1 LKKSNFYNIFVI
13 LTFIFLFLI
22 SFKSGVYAAGNFDGA
37 TIGNNVEISKVW
49 KITFNKELDESSV
62 DSSTIVVKDSSGNVV
77 QTNLTVEDNGC
88 IVDIV
93 PVGNYQYGQAYD
105 VTIKSGIKT
114 MAGDVLKKDVNVKF
128 YTKKQDSSNG
138 NNSNGKYT
146 VTIDASHG
154 GDDSGGIS
162 DSGVKEKDINLS
174 VALKTGEILKKNGV
188 NVVYTRTGDEQKDVQ
203 SRVDIANKADSNE
216 LISIHT
222 NAYSGNKDVKGIE
235 TYYSTSVSQ
244 SKDIAQSIQKQLV
257 DSTGSADRGIKEG
270 QASQELLNKSKI
282 PSVMVYL
289 GFITN
294 QSESDLMAASDFQ
307 DKSAAAIANGILQSL
322 NMIGQN
328 PADNQ
333 DKPQAPNKPSDSNR
347 PVIVL
352 DPGHGIGDDV
362 GSSGNGYQEDDV
374 TLSVAL
380 KTGEILEKNGVNVI
394 YTRTKDER
402 KTSSLT
408 VTQSLQRRCDTANN
422 SGAKYMVSIHTNAF
436 SSNAAEGTE
445 TLYYTGNSEG
455 QRLASLIQS
464 SLVSALGTYNRGLK
478 DGSWLY
484 VTKNTTMTT
493 VLTEL
498 GFLTNSKDA
507 SILGT
512 DAGRQKA
519 AQGLANGI
527 LKALGML

>member
-1 LKKSNFYNIFVI
+1 MLI
-13 LTFIFLFLI
+13 FIFLV
-22 SFKSGVYAAGNFDGA
+22 SFKCSVYAASNYDGT
-37 TIGNNVEISKVW
+37 TIGDNVGINKVW
-49 KITFNKELDESSV
+49 KITFNKELDKSTV
-62 DSSTIVVKDSSGNVV
+62 NNSTIVVTDSSKNIV
-77 QTNLTVEDNGC
+77 QTILTVEDNGC
-88 IVDIV
+88 TVDIA

-105 VTIKSGIKT
+105 VTIKKGIKT
-114 MAGDVLKKDVNVKF
+114 TDGNVLKEDVNVKF
-128 YTKKQDSSNG
+128 STKKDDASNENDS
-138 NNSNGKYT
+138 NSKYT

-154 GDDSGGIS
+154 GNDNGVIS

-174 VALKTGEILKKNGV
+174 VALKTGEILKDNGV
-188 NVVYTRTGDEQKDVQ
+188 NVVYTRTGDEQKDIE
-203 SRVDIANKADSNE
+203 SRIDTANKANSNE
-216 LISIHT
+216 FVSIHT
-222 NAYSGNKDVKGIE
+222 NAYSGNPDVKGIE
-235 TYYSTSVSQ
+235 TYYSTSTAQ
-244 SKDIAQSIQKQLV
+244 SKTAAENIQKQLIS
-257 DSTGSADRGIKEG
+257 STSSVDRGIKEE
-270 QASQELLNKSKI
+270 QPNQEILNESKV
-282 PSVMVYL
+282 PAVMVYL
-289 GFITN
+289 GFMTN
-294 QSESDLMAASDFQ
+294 ESESSLMATSDFQ
-307 DKSAAAIANGILQSL
+307 NKSAKAIANGILASL
-322 NMIGQN
+322 NLISHN
-328 PADNQ
+328 PADSEN
-333 DKPQAPNKPSDSNR
+333 KPQTPNIPSNSNK

-436 SSNAAEGTE
+436 SSSAAEGTE

-455 QRLASLIQS
+455 ERLASLIQG

-484 VTKNTTMTT
+484 VTRNTNMTT

-519 AQGLANGI
+519 AQGIANGI